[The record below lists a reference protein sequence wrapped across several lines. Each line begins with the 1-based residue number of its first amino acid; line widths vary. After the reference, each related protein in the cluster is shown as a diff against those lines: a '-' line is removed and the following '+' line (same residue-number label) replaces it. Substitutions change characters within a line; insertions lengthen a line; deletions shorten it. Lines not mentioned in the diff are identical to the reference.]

1 MGDGELRMQA
11 HSVPGRGGEGLRPK
25 CTWRSNVFMSAPHG
39 GADGGC
45 KPAPDPERSV
55 RGTTNFSLADAIDL
69 PRPISL
75 RPAQGRN
82 SLIGAIDRFSQRTV
96 E

>member
-1 MGDGELRMQA
+1 
-11 HSVPGRGGEGLRPK
+11 
-25 CTWRSNVFMSAPHG
+25 MSAPHG

-55 RGTTNFSLADAIDL
+55 RGTTDFSLAEPIEL
-69 PRPISL
+69 PRQSSL
-75 RPAQGRN
+75 TPAQGRN